1 MTRTNALAATLRIAS
16 ARLLTALCLAFVV
29 LNVTATSAETTSP
42 ALLTIRVENVS
53 KDGGYVQ
60 IALYDRAS
68 YEGHDSPPVVAATV
82 EAKSPETVIN
92 LPNVRPGEYAVKMFQ
107 DIKRS
112 GSFAT
117 SALGLPEEPFGFSND
132 ARPFLD
138 QPSFAAARFKLGAGT
153 NQITVH
159 LQSAF

>member
-1 MTRTNALAATLRIAS
+1 MTRTNWSLATPSIKSACLMAVLSPALIT
-16 ARLLTALCLAFVV
+16 LTAPG
-29 LNVTATSAETTSP
+29 TSAEVASS

-60 IALYDRAS
+60 VALYDRES
-68 YEGHDSPPVVAATV
+68 YDGHDRPPVVEATV
-82 EAKSPETVIN
+82 EAKSPETVVT
-92 LPNVRPGEYAVKMFQ
+92 LRNVHPGEYAVKMFQ
-107 DIKRS
+107 DVKRS
-112 GSFAT
+112 GSFVT

-138 QPSFAAARFKLGAGT
+138 QPGFDATEFDVSPGSKS
-153 NQITVH
+153 IVIH

>member
-1 MTRTNALAATLRIAS
+1 MTHSNSLAATLPAIS
-16 ARLLTALCLAFVV
+16 GRLLAMLSLAFVI

-82 EAKSPETVIN
+82 EARSPETVIN

-107 DIKRS
+107 DVKRS
-112 GSFAT
+112 GSFVT

-138 QPSFAAARFKLGAGT
+138 QPSFAAAKFKFGGGT
-153 NQITVH
+153 SEITVH

>member
-1 MTRTNALAATLRIAS
+1 MTRTNSPAATLRIIS
-16 ARLLTALCLAFVV
+16 TRLVAALSLAFVV

-82 EAKSPETVIN
+82 EARSPETVIN

-138 QPSFAAARFKLGAGT
+138 QPSFAAARFRLGGGT